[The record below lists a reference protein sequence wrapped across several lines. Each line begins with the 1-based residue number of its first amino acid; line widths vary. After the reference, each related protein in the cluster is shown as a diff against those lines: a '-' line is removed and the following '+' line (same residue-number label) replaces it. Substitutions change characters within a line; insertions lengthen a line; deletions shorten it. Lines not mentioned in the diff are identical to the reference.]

1 MTVRLE
7 TLELPLS
14 HLQVIEAS
22 AGTGKT
28 WTLCALYVRLVLGH
42 GITRPLLPPE
52 ILVMTFTEMA
62 TAELRGRIRKQLFEV
77 GQYFRM
83 SEIEV
88 PQVDDFQRELKK
100 AFHSSEWSQCA
111 KTLELA
117 AQWMD
122 EAAIFTIHA
131 WSARM
136 LKEHAFDSK
145 SLFEQALTDDPYK
158 LKLSAAE
165 SYWRKYIYPLSAEQM
180 AQISEG
186 KSLGTSP
193 KDLLQKL
200 KPYFAKKEKSP
211 DSPLEIGISPLEYSQ
226 KIIEWSET
234 FNAKR
239 EVAKSEW
246 DEEFVEQLKKKIK
259 DVKSVNPVMSEEYT
273 AGKVTPRLKKVIKC
287 LEGTDE
293 DLAVLNQFSAS
304 QLKLNGLVSADEY
317 SQLRHLDE
325 LVQCLS
331 NKPLFNSILNHVTNE
346 IQSIYDH
353 AKSVTGQFDF
363 SDLLQN
369 LYHAVNAEGSLLANT
384 IRAQY
389 PVALVDEFQDTD
401 PWQYGT
407 LKKIYV
413 DEPKADSALIII
425 GDPKQAIYGFRG
437 ADLETY
443 LKARNHELGHI
454 YTLPKNYRSTGKLI
468 SAVNHI
474 FLNAQTPFKDV
485 EFLGVDPG
493 KEIEPLFVKD
503 KESPSKRVEHPAM
516 TVWYSKADKPL
527 NNTNYKKEMSAVFAA
542 EIVALLNSG
551 SAEPNEMAVLVRDV
565 KEATAIRQALA
576 RLGVRSVYLS
586 DKESVYATE
595 EAFELRLI
603 LLAAA
608 NPKST
613 KYLRAAVSTRIWGL
627 NFDQLEQLIHSE
639 EQWDV
644 LIEEFHRY
652 QVIWQKQGLLPMLYR
667 LIHDNSIA
675 QKLLNANSAEFYN
688 GERVLTNLLHLGDL
702 LQSVSLGLHGEGAL
716 IRYLEQQLNNPK
728 SSGDASV
735 VRLESEA
742 NLVRVLTIHKS
753 KGLEFPLVFLP
764 FISNFRTENKDSGR
778 DDKSRIEEDIRLFY
792 VAVTRAQKALWMG
805 LAPIKDD
812 FIKTSKNPR
821 SAVSVLLQ
829 RQDAGDLVQSLSLWS
844 ACSEISVLPAPVPV
858 EEHYAPALKAVNYK
872 PARDPV
878 LSITTNWWIA
888 SFSNITKG
896 AAKSEE
902 GGYTESST
910 SYDKFADAQVDS
922 SPNALGAFAEDESHP
937 YLGQPDT
944 LVEGQGQTQSQSQ
957 SQSQGSGGVAS
968 AFQSPYDALKSSSA
982 LGVLL
987 HDLLEW
993 QFNHNW
999 PLSSN
1004 SANSLAPSDWVSVF
1018 ESKSLKLGLSDE
1030 EQKLLLKWIGK
1041 IVNTQYV
1048 LNLSKSNMGKEFSLN
1063 SLTLSDLNLN
1073 NAWAEMSFTLPIGS
1087 MNVTSLDAL
1096 ITQHILARRD
1106 RPALQPKLMSGMLTG
1121 FMDLVFEAEG
1131 RYYVLDYKSNF
1142 LKTGYARV
1150 DLEESILSHRYDVQ
1164 YTLYVLALHRLLK
1177 SRLQDYDYD
1186 EHIGGAVYL
1195 YLRGVDSESQG
1206 IFIDR
1211 PAKELILSIDE
1222 AFKGT
1227 GKNV

>member
-1 MTVRLE
+1 MTARLE
-7 TLELPLS
+7 TLRLPLS

-42 GITRPLLPPE
+42 GISRPLLPPE

-77 GQYFRM
+77 GQYFQM
-83 SEIEV
+83 GEIDA
-88 PQVDDFQRELKK
+88 PQIDDFQKELKG
-100 AFHSSEWSQCA
+100 AFDPSQWGQCA

-145 SLFEQALTDDPYK
+145 SLFDQSLTDDPYK

-165 SYWRKYIYPLSAEQM
+165 TYWRKYIYPLSAEQL
-180 AQISEG
+180 AQISEN
-186 KSLGTSP
+186 KSLGSSP
-193 KDLLQKL
+193 KDMLQKL
-200 KPYFAKKEKSP
+200 KPYFSKKEKSP
-211 DSPLEIGISPLEYSQ
+211 DSNLEVGISPLEYSV
-226 KIIEWSET
+226 KIIEWSEE
-234 FNAKR
+234 FNKKR
-239 EVAKSEW
+239 EATKLQW
-246 DEEFVEQLKKKIK
+246 NEEFVEKLKKIIK
-259 DVKSVNPVMSEEYT
+259 DVKNSNPTMSEEYT
-273 AGKVTPRLKKVIKC
+273 AGKVTPRLKKVMKC
-287 LEGTDE
+287 LEGMGE
-293 DLAVLNQFSAS
+293 DLVVLKQFSAS
-304 QLKLNGLVSADEY
+304 ELKRNGVINADEY
-317 SQLRHLDE
+317 SELRHLDE
-325 LVQCLS
+325 LVQCLTQ
-331 NKPLFNSILNHVTNE
+331 KPLFDSILNHVTNE
-346 IQSIYDH
+346 IQSIYDRT
-353 AKSVTGQFDF
+353 KSITGQFDF

-369 LYHAVNAEGSLLANT
+369 LYHAVNAEGSALATT

-413 DEPKADSALIII
+413 DAPQKDSALIII

-443 LKARNHELGHI
+443 LKARNHEIGNI
-454 YTLPKNYRSTGKLI
+454 YTLPKNYRSTSQLI

-474 FLNAQTPFKDV
+474 FLNAQNPFKDV
-485 EFLGVDPG
+485 EFLEVDPG
-493 KEIEPLFVKD
+493 KEIAPLLVKD
-503 KESPSKRVEHPAM
+503 KGGGAKLKEQPAV
-516 TVWYSKADKPL
+516 TVWHSAANKPL

-542 EIVALLNSG
+542 EMVALLNSRA
-551 SAEPNEMAVLVRDV
+551 AEPNEMAVLVRDV

-613 KYLRAAVSTRIWGL
+613 KNLRAAVSTRIWGL
-627 NFDQLEQLIHSE
+627 NFSQLEQLIHSE
-639 EQWDV
+639 GQWDL

-652 QVIWQKQGLLPMLYR
+652 QTIWQKQGLLPMLYR

-675 QKLLNANSAEFYN
+675 QKLLNSNSAEFYN

-702 LQSVSLGLHGEGAL
+702 LQSVSLGLHGEAAL
-716 IRYLEQQLNNPK
+716 IRYLEQQLNNPR

-805 LAPIKDD
+805 LAPVKDD
-812 FIKTSKNPR
+812 FIKTSKTPR

-844 ACSEISVLPAPVPV
+844 KCGEISVLPAPIPV
-858 EEHYAPALKAVNYK
+858 EEQYVPVLTAVNYK
-872 PARDPV
+872 PARDPIQT
-878 LSITTNWWIA
+878 ITTNWWIA

-902 GGYTESST
+902 GAYAESST
-910 SYDKFADAQVDS
+910 SYDRFADAQVDS
-922 SPNALGAFAEDESHP
+922 SANSPGSFPEDESQQYP
-937 YLGQPDT
+937 LQPNT
-944 LVEGQGQTQSQSQ
+944 LKEGQDIGDAQ
-957 SQSQGSGGVAS
+957 AYE
-968 AFQSPYDALKSSSA
+968 SPYDALKSSSA
-982 LGVLL
+982 FGVLL

-993 QFNHNW
+993 QFNQNW

-1004 SANSLAPSDWVSVF
+1004 SPNSSTPTDWMSLF
-1018 ESKSLKLGLSDE
+1018 ESKSLKIGLSDTQ
-1030 EQKLLLKWIGK
+1030 QKLLLNWIGN
-1041 IVNTQYV
+1041 IVNTEYV
-1048 LNLSKSNMGKEFSLN
+1048 LELSNLPHLHRDKNFSLS
-1063 SLTLSDLNLN
+1063 SLLLSDLNSQ

-1087 MNVTSLDAL
+1087 MNVASLDAH
-1096 ITQHILARRD
+1096 ITAHVLAKRD
-1106 RPALQPKLMSGMLTG
+1106 RPALQPKVMSGMLTG

-1131 RYYVLDYKSNF
+1131 RYYVLDYKSNL
-1142 LKTGYARV
+1142 LKTGYAGI

-1164 YTLYVLALHRLLK
+1164 YTLYLLALHRLLK
-1177 SRLQDYDYD
+1177 SRLQGYDYD
-1186 EHIGGAVYL
+1186 EHIGGAIYL

-1206 IFIDR
+1206 IFVDR
-1211 PAKELILSIDE
+1211 PPKELILSIDE
-1222 AFKGT
+1222 AFKGV
-1227 GKNV
+1227 G